1 MSDVY
6 VKVFRQG
13 GHILVAA
20 CDAELLGK
28 TLKDGDVVFEVREGF
43 YGGSLVCV
51 DKAMGL
57 VREATCANLVGST
70 IVDSAVREGLVHPQ
84 SVIRV
89 SGVPHVQIVRM

>member
-13 GHILVAA
+13 GHVLVAA
-20 CDAELLGK
+20 CDSELLGK
-28 TLKDGDVVFEVREGF
+28 TLREGDVVFEVREDF
-43 YGGSLVCV
+43 YGGSLVRV
-51 DKAMGL
+51 DTAMGL

-84 SVIRV
+84 SVILV
-89 SGVPHVQIVRM
+89 SGVPHAQIVRM

>member
-1 MSDVY
+1 
-6 VKVFRQG
+6 VKVFREDC
-13 GHILVAA
+13 HVLVAA
-20 CDAELLGK
+20 CDADLLGR
-28 TLKDGDVVFEVREGF
+28 TLKEGDVVFEVREDF
-43 YGGSLVCV
+43 YGGSLVRV

-89 SGVPHVQIVRM
+89 SGVPHAQIVRM